1 MEYKVVNL
9 PKMKFIGFSKEFM
22 MENFYQEIP
31 KFWAYFLDE
40 YANNVY
46 RGNEARSELDK
57 AIIDNGIGEYG
68 ICIDD
73 LGSTKF
79 KYLIAGKYNGGVVP
93 EGLIVYE
100 FSESEWIIF
109 DCIGPIPEVLQSLNT
124 KIFKEWL
131 PNNIEYELSI
141 NCTVEWYDNGDTN
154 DSNYHSAIWIPVKRK

>member
-1 MEYKVVNL
+1 MNRFN
-9 PKMKFIGFSKEFM
+9 KFIVNIFIDVFYRFYKE
-22 MENFYQEIP
+22 YQNI
-31 KFWAYFLDE
+31 FQTL
-40 YANNVY
+40 
-46 RGNEARSELDK
+46 S
-57 AIIDNGIGEYG
+57 
-68 ICIDD
+68 
-73 LGSTKF
+73 
-79 KYLIAGKYNGGVVP
+79 GKYNGGVVP

-141 NCTVEWYDNGDTN
+141 NFTIEWYDNGGTN